1 MAPNLSETD
10 KSKVKKYRHS
20 VTFEMNADKTNRLQK
35 NDKRKSC
42 LQKMYATLPTA
53 SELKQ
58 YASITICVILLWGTS
73 WFIFKGTVL
82 PGTEIFN
89 MAALVIIGYVFGHT
103 LERYTTIT
111 PVVGMTLVGALFRT
125 FYGKNFLENSTVD
138 AIDYHL
144 RRIYPVIILTKG
156 PLSWNWN
163 YIKRN
168 SVKVFTLAT
177 LPWIVECLTTA
188 FLTHML
194 FGYPWY
200 WGIHLGAILASVSP
214 AVVVPTTLEL
224 NTKGFGLKNQIALLV
239 ANAGGLDTAF
249 TEGMFGV
256 INSAVFSQ
264 SAPIYRIVKALLAVF
279 VGIGLGIAWGV
290 LADYL
295 PDHSDF
301 YAPTIRS
308 LHIFAGGI
316 FIMYAAGYFSW
327 GGTSGVAIMVCA
339 GAAATRWSR
348 RGWPINNNPVSE
360 VYKLLWRIFEPML
373 FTLSGYFLEVSQITP
388 KDFGLMVAC
397 IFSALALRM
406 LTAFLVAVVNGLS
419 LKEGIFI
426 AIAWTPKAIVEAV
439 LVRVA
444 TDSLWTEGTTPQD
457 KFIATQHSNM
467 IVIAI
472 LTTSTLGSV
481 LTTVLGPVLLSN
493 DAKVVPEDIYRP
505 QTLSPPSDSNRE
517 NNNLDNLQ
525 YIDAQ

>member
-42 LQKMYATLPTA
+42 LQKISSHYRIYVWSHFGKIYNNNPCGWNDSSRCLVSDVLWKKLSRKFHCRRNRLSPQANLSCHNLNKRPT
-53 SELKQ
+53 
-58 YASITICVILLWGTS
+58 
-73 WFIFKGTVL
+73 
-82 PGTEIFN
+82 
-89 MAALVIIGYVFGHT
+89 
-103 LERYTTIT
+103 
-111 PVVGMTLVGALFRT
+111 
-125 FYGKNFLENSTVD
+125 FLELEL
-138 AIDYHL
+138 Y
-144 RRIYPVIILTKG
+144 
-156 PLSWNWN
+156 
-163 YIKRN
+163 KRN

-295 PDHSDF
+295 PDH
-301 YAPTIRS
+301 T
-308 LHIFAGGI
+308 
-316 FIMYAAGYFSW
+316 
-327 GGTSGVAIMVCA
+327 GVAIMVCA

-373 FTLSGYFLEVSQITP
+373 FTLSGYFLEVQTKI
-388 KDFGLMVAC
+388 
-397 IFSALALRM
+397 
-406 LTAFLVAVVNGLS
+406 
-419 LKEGIFI
+419 
-426 AIAWTPKAIVEAV
+426 IV
-439 LVRVA
+439 
-444 TDSLWTEGTTPQD
+444 
-457 KFIATQHSNM
+457 
-467 IVIAI
+467 
-472 LTTSTLGSV
+472 
-481 LTTVLGPVLLSN
+481 
-493 DAKVVPEDIYRP
+493 
-505 QTLSPPSDSNRE
+505 
-517 NNNLDNLQ
+517 
-525 YIDAQ
+525 